1 MPFHAVVV
9 PEAGYRYVLKLTRTE
24 YRQSPHHKHIILL
37 GEHLLSSPDIAAAW
51 SLNRTT
57 RLSGQ
62 EWEIRRKDMT
72 GHTPPYPSLN
82 NRNGATWHTTTF
94 LRDSLLMKNGR

>member
-37 GEHLLSSPDIAAAW
+37 EHLLSSPDTAAAW

-72 GHTPPYPSLN
+72 GHTLPTLPN
-82 NRNGATWHTTTF
+82 NRNGATWHITTF
-94 LRDSLLMKNGR
+94 LQGFFVDEKREDG